1 MTIEGQGWRC
11 LHQAKASL
19 GEGLI
24 WDERDGCLYW
34 VDIFGPS
41 VNWFHLAS
49 GRTDSWIPP
58 KWISAMAIRE
68 KGGFIASCE
77 DGFAYL
83 DPAKG
88 IYEPFCDPRPD
99 ALLTRVNDGA
109 TDRQGRYWSGTCDNR
124 QWEDST
130 NTDDAENSG
139 KDFDIRNTGELYRLD
154 PSGSVTTIQRDIV
167 TANGPAFSPDGR
179 TMYFN
184 DSLPLVTWVHDLA
197 EDGTASNQRV
207 FRRYEAH
214 EGFPDGMTVD
224 AEGNIWMAFSG
235 GSMLRR
241 FSPDAV
247 LLEERK
253 LPVTQG
259 LRPAFGGE
267 DYSRLFI
274 ISGSFGFTEQMHKE
288 QPLAGALF
296 EILDP
301 GVKGL
306 PEVSF
311 KG

>member
-1 MTIEGQGWRC
+1 
-11 LHQAKASL
+11 
-19 GEGLI
+19 
-24 WDERDGCLYW
+24 
-34 VDIFGPS
+34 
-41 VNWFHLAS
+41 
-49 GRTDSWIPP
+49 
-58 KWISAMAIRE
+58 
-68 KGGFIASCE
+68 
-77 DGFAYL
+77 
-83 DPAKG
+83 
-88 IYEPFCDPRPD
+88 
-99 ALLTRVNDGA
+99 
-109 TDRQGRYWSGTCDNR
+109 
-124 QWEDST
+124 
-130 NTDDAENSG
+130 
-139 KDFDIRNTGELYRLD
+139 
-154 PSGSVTTIQRDIV
+154 
-167 TANGPAFSPDGR
+167 
-179 TMYFN
+179 
-184 DSLPLVTWVHDLA
+184 
-197 EDGTASNQRV
+197 
-207 FRRYEAH
+207 
-214 EGFPDGMTVD
+214 MTVD

-259 LRPAFGGE
+259 LRPAFGGG